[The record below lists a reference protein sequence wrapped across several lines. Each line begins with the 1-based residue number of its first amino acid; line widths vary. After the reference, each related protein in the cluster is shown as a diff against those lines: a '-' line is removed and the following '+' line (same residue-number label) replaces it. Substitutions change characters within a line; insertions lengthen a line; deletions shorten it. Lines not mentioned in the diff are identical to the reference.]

1 MEQAWLIAPMVVV
14 ALIIPFVFIWATWD
28 HDLFRQLPMLPGPL
42 DRGSKEFKIRCA
54 ISSHV
59 RRGWNS
65 RERMLQ
71 PCPRVTLQTKFYIL
85 DQEISSVRA
94 ALGAP
99 AKDITAVPL
108 MFPQILC
115 GHLLVQLLGNSH
127 FPTRVDTMV
136 WKRLHVTQLRR
147 IAVDEEL
154 NCLMALISKV
164 FTPEG
169 IEFTVQT
176 DLFDDESVVWQSS
189 LYFIVPHTIPAKQ
202 AIPVKGPS
210 NPIDPEL
217 LKTAMD
223 QPRRRFPLNCSKER
237 LVDFDKGGA
246 VDVEQL
252 SLFSTPEPRATFL
265 WMAAAA
271 TSTIEQHQGDNLT
284 YPIACHCSLETPLT
298 ELPRVPTLHCDVF
311 AKKEAER
318 GLIGFSVGLESKA
331 VLSGY
336 MRSVGWKYTE
346 EAIEQI
352 VDV

>member
-1 MEQAWLIAPMVVV
+1 MLEHAELIVPLVII
-14 ALIIPFVFIWATWD
+14 ALIGPFAFIWATWD
-28 HDLFRQLPMLPGPL
+28 HDILRQLPALPGPL

-54 ISSHV
+54 ISRWV
-59 RRGWNS
+59 RHGWGA

-71 PCPRVTLQTKFYIL
+71 PCPRVTVQTKFFIL
-85 DQEISSVRA
+85 DQEITSVRA
-94 ALGAP
+94 ALGASS
-99 AKDITAVPL
+99 KDITAVPL

-147 IAVDEEL
+147 IEVDEEL

-176 DLFDDESVVWQSS
+176 DLFDEDAVVWQSS
-189 LYFIVPHTIPAKQ
+189 LYFLIPHTIPAKM
-202 AIPVKGPS
+202 AIPTKGPS
-210 NPIDPEL
+210 NPIDPKILAE
-217 LKTAMD
+217 AMD
-223 QPRRRFPLNCSKER
+223 QPSQRYPLSCTQER
-237 LVDFDKGGA
+237 LADFDKGGA

-252 SLFSTPEPRATFL
+252 SVFSTPEPRATFL

-271 TSTIEQHQGDNLT
+271 LSTIESNHGSNIS
-284 YPIACHCSLETPLT
+284 YPIACHCSLETPLR
-298 ELPRVPTLHCDVF
+298 ELPRLPALHCDVF
-311 AKKEAER
+311 AKAEASK
-318 GLIGFSVGLESKA
+318 GLLGFTVALDTKPVVIGYL
-331 VLSGY
+331 
-336 MRSVGWKYTE
+336 RSVGWKYQE
-346 EAIEQI
+346 EETV